1 MHIIYLEPLE
11 PQVYNDQA
19 SENITEP
26 PKGAAYIPEDFPLPP
41 NFPRLSR
48 LEAEELSY
56 TYEVEVEK
64 KNEETGKM
72 ETVPEQRTK
81 MMMTVTVME
90 ETTLPIPEPTPE
102 PNPEMTVWDELD
114 AAYEEGVNSI

>member
-11 PQVYNDQA
+11 PQVYNDLK
-19 SENITEP
+19 SENMTEP
-26 PKGAAYIPEDFPLPP
+26 PEGAAYIPEDFPLPP

-48 LEAEELSY
+48 LEAAELPY

-64 KNEETGKM
+64 DGEVIFEK
-72 ETVPEQRTK
+72 RTE

-90 ETTLPIPEPTPE
+90 ETTLPIPEPAFGPE
-102 PNPEMTVWDELD
+102 PGISVWDELD
-114 AAYEEGVNSI
+114 AAYAEGVNSI

>member
-26 PKGAAYIPEDFPLPP
+26 PEGAAYIPEDFPLPP

-48 LEAEELSY
+48 LEAEELPY

-64 KNEETGKM
+64 ENEETGEMKPV
-72 ETVPEQRTK
+72 TEQRTK

-102 PNPEMTVWDELD
+102 AEPTDTEVLNALL
-114 AAYEEGVNSI
+114 GVE

>member
-26 PKGAAYIPEDFPLPP
+26 PKGAAYIPEDFPLPST
-41 NFPRLSR
+41 FPRLGS
-48 LEAEELSY
+48 LEAEELPY

-64 KNEETGKM
+64 KNEETGEM
-72 ETVPEQRTK
+72 ETVIEQRTK

-90 ETTLPIPEPTPE
+90 ETTLPIPKPAFEPDPSADDIL
-102 PNPEMTVWDELD
+102 NALL
-114 AAYEEGVNSI
+114 GVE